1 MGGGVISPHGG
12 GGISGYESTWGGI
25 FSSVGDS
32 PPSTPVAETLDNKVD
47 FFGIEAPEPRCT
59 LKWSWTLL
67 LELCTFDSS
76 ETRSKQLSMVK
87 SIYDALFTSQVQ
99 A

>member
-1 MGGGVISPHGG
+1 MTKLSLALKNENVVD
-12 GGISGYESTWGGI
+12 Y
-25 FSSVGDS
+25 
-32 PPSTPVAETLDNKVD
+32 KVV

-67 LELCTFDSS
+67 LVLLLELCTFDSS
-76 ETRSKQLSMVK
+76 ETRSNQLSMVK
-87 SIYDALFTSQVQ
+87 NIYDALFTSQVQ